1 MKSKLGLVVFLSVV
15 FLVLVSPVFA
25 SGAQE
30 QSAIDWPKKPIE
42 LVVPTAPGGGTDLTA
57 RVAAKYLEKEL
68 GKPVVVVNMS
78 GASGAVG
85 TRNVMDANPDG
96 YKMLWFHNTAL
107 VIHVTGLVDF
117 IAYDVLDPVCMTVWD
132 DTFGLYVKANSPLN
146 TLNDLAREIKQN
158 PGKISFSSAAGGLS
172 HLLGLSFQ
180 DMAGGKFTIIDA
192 GNDAA
197 RIISVLGGHVDV
209 TPSFY
214 SAAQQYVDS
223 GDIKCLGIVAAKRNP
238 FMPTFPTALEQG
250 LNFVFSGLGYT
261 LYAPKGT
268 PVEIVEKVS
277 KAIEKI
283 SSDPG
288 YIEEMIKLGSTV
300 GYEDP
305 KTTAATLRTMYGEYS
320 PYKEIFKK

>member
-15 FLVLVSPVFA
+15 FLALVSPVFA

-30 QSAIDWPKKPIE
+30 TAAIDWPTKPIE
-42 LVVPTAPGGGTDLTA
+42 IVVPTAPGGNTDLTA

-68 GKPVVVVNMS
+68 GKPVVIVNMS

-85 TRNVMDANPDG
+85 TRNVMDAKPDG

-107 VIHVTGLVDF
+107 VINVTGLVDF
-117 IAYDVLDPVCMTVWD
+117 IAYEVLDPISMTVWD
-132 DTFGLYVKANSPLN
+132 NSFGLYVRANSPLN
-146 TLNDLAREIKQN
+146 TLNDLAKEIKKN
-158 PGKISFSSAAGGLS
+158 PGKITFSSAAGGLS

-180 DMAGGKFTIIDA
+180 DMAGGKFTFIDA

-214 SAAQQYVDS
+214 SAAQQYVDN

-238 FMPTFPTALEQG
+238 LMPTFPTAIEQG
-250 LNFVFSGLGYT
+250 LNFVFSGLGFT

-268 PVEIVEKVS
+268 PTDIVEKVS

-283 SSDPG
+283 SLDPTYG
-288 YIEEMIKLGSTV
+288 EEMAKIGCVV
-300 GYEDP
+300 GYEDT
-305 KTTAATLRTMYGEYS
+305 KTTAATLRTMYGEYA
-320 PYKEIFKK
+320 PYKDLFRK